1 MQSYYAYYSRNDSYS
16 RSFNAELAEEHGR
29 LPLTRFR
36 ARYGLVPDLARRYW
50 SGEWHHV
57 GKYAACVDYYDPGA
71 FFDFGDSGIVDRMAE
86 CSKPRPT
93 AAQLAARAE
102 VKASWLRDNWQL
114 RPWRPGPAE
123 VRRHPSTFRAR
134 AEALIA
140 KFAHGEGWHPA
151 DFRGVVLT
159 ESHFLARLEAL
170 REERRLQEHERRR
183 AEARARLMRKF
194 CDGRR
199 PRDRHA
205 RLVEFLRVLNREWSA
220 RVPDRTL
227 KRIAKEAPR
236 GATLEDFQ
244 RLLFEA
250 WADARG

>member
-1 MQSYYAYYSRNDSYS
+1 MQRYYAYYSRNDSYS

-29 LPLTRFR
+29 LPLTRFC
-36 ARYGLVPDLARRYW
+36 AKFGLVPDLAKRYW

-86 CSKPRPT
+86 CSRPRPT
-93 AAQLAARAE
+93 AAQLAARAAA
-102 VKASWLRDNWQL
+102 KAAWVREYWQF
-114 RPWRPGPAE
+114 RPWRPGPVE
-123 VRRHPSTFRAR
+123 VRRHSSTFRAR

-140 KFAHGEGWHPA
+140 RFAPGERWRPEHFK
-151 DFRGVVLT
+151 DVVLT
-159 ESHFLARLEAL
+159 ESNFLAKLEAL
-170 REERRLQEHERRR
+170 REERRRLEHERRR
-183 AEARARLMRKF
+183 AEARARLRRKF

-205 RLVEFLRVLNREWSA
+205 RLVEFLRVLNREWNA
-220 RVPDRTL
+220 KVPDRAI

-236 GATLEDFQ
+236 SATLEDFQ
-244 RLLFEA
+244 RLMFEA
-250 WADARG
+250 WADTRG